1 MSLQVYT
8 EEEASRLMKNIED
21 RLTNLFPD
29 GFDLVPR
36 LVENRVSS
44 GFTALRH
51 LCHSS
56 NATKIP
62 TGCIYDV
69 ARRIHHECVS
79 CANPFEM
86 VSNKEQ
92 VSLDFAIRNL
102 PKLMSGMIVDFGSFR
117 LLPIQCLAASM
128 LVSPYD
134 DPVEI
139 KVFEPSD
146 PSNPSD
152 PSEPPSSSSSSPAG
166 PSNLDAIA
174 RQVDSWIDSPHLAPT
189 THQRLD
195 GGRLPSF
202 RFVDLPTGMGKTA
215 VTISATMR
223 MLGDDEVFERTKQT
237 LLRQYS
243 GRPKDPVEKTCPFS
257 GIKSFEYPTAEEQ
270 RTAGPAPP
278 IARLVIFSVP
288 EQLMRHW
295 VDALSS
301 IRDEFARLYG
311 KQLVVWHEIPPAR
324 KRGRDQQAEAQG
336 EQQPVPKSIEK
347 AHQSGDCIAWVK
359 SEQTRSE
366 WIVKPTTCHYLAL
379 VADQLTM
386 NCGIKDDP
394 YTQRA
399 RPCVHFLLL
408 DSFLHLSAITPFYKH
423 HPLSYV
429 YNRSWMSMHDFVVHG
444 NVAGN
449 LAYAAHCV
457 AITSL
462 FSLPVWL
469 VDAVGDACLP
479 LMPSGFIMH
488 RINFNNASSDIKSA
502 LDDSGIVRKDAST
515 MLAQHMLAGLS
526 DADRSLLLAHPHPV
540 GILLDE
546 AKSSGQDDGLISQSL
561 LATVRAWVERH
572 DEEWAQNMHTRELH
586 VEAVRTERQAMMR
599 RMVTR
604 AKSFVDKAVEL
615 IDGEAS
621 PVDPVSFQP
630 VDLGDRVW
638 LGCCSSIIDVK
649 SLAEL
654 AKRCIRL
661 GASHPQCPACR
672 SDLTSAGVLAHGV
685 RAVADPPRRCPDGW
699 SSRLARMQTDEQ
711 LEVAIQWFGA
721 KVKRSGTDLIEGIA
735 ALLDLCS
742 TVVPSGLRALV
753 IVQEPHWLRGGIGFS
768 AAKRRVLK
776 RMADLLP
783 SSFVVDLIDGLPA
796 DSVRCAQHKDTT
808 RKAPH
813 VLLHFSKLLGTETVA
828 GLDLPDTHLTVFE
841 SAFQSESNMLRAA
854 QRSIRVETTGRQ
866 EWKHVVVV

>member
-1 MSLQVYT
+1 MSLQAYT
-8 EEEASRLMKNIED
+8 EEEASRLMKDIQD
-21 RLTNLFPD
+21 RMEKLFPD

-36 LVENRVSS
+36 LVENRAPS
-44 GFTALRH
+44 GCTALRK
-51 LCHSS
+51 LCHAS
-56 NATKIP
+56 NATKIS
-62 TGCIYDV
+62 TRCIYDV

-92 VSLDFAIRNL
+92 VSADFVFRNL
-102 PKLMSGMIVDFGSFR
+102 PTLMSGMIVDFGSFR

-134 DPVEI
+134 DPLEI
-139 KVFEPSD
+139 KVFGPDPTDPPS
-146 PSNPSD
+146 SS
-152 PSEPPSSSSSSPAG
+152 SSSSSSPAG

-174 RQVDSWIDSPHLAPT
+174 RQVDSWIDSPRLAPT

-237 LLRQYS
+237 LLRHYS
-243 GRPKDPVEKTCPFS
+243 GQPKRPVEKTCPFS
-257 GIKSFEYPTAEEQ
+257 GLTNFEYPTAEEQ
-270 RTAGPAPP
+270 RMAGPAPP

-311 KQLVVWHEIPPAR
+311 KQLVVWHEIPPPR

-366 WIVKPTTCHYLAL
+366 WIVKPTACHYLAL

-386 NCGIKDDP
+386 NNGTRDDP

-408 DSFLHLSAITPFYKH
+408 DSFLHLSDITPFYKH

-429 YNRSWMSMHDFVVHG
+429 YNRSWMSMHDLVMHG

-457 AITSL
+457 ATTSL

-488 RINFNNASSDIKSA
+488 RVNFKNASSDIRSA
-502 LDDSGIVRKDAST
+502 LDDSGIVRKDAPK

-526 DADRSLLLAHPHPV
+526 DADRGLLLAHPHPV
-540 GILLDE
+540 GILLGE
-546 AKSSGQDDGLISQSL
+546 AKSSGQDDGLVSQSL

-572 DEEWAQNMHTRELH
+572 DEEWVQNMHTRELH
-586 VEAVRTERQAMMR
+586 VEAVRAERQAMMR

-604 AKSFVDKAVEL
+604 AKSFVDKAAEL

-621 PVDPVSFQP
+621 PVDPVSLKS

-638 LGCCSSIIDVK
+638 LGCCSSILDVK
-649 SLAEL
+649 SLAQL
-654 AKRCIRL
+654 AKRSMQVGSR
-661 GASHPQCPACR
+661 PKCPACR
-672 SDLTSAGVLAHGV
+672 SDLTSAGVLAPDQ
-685 RAVADPPRRCPDGW
+685 RAVAVPPRRCPDGW
-699 SSRLARMQTDEQ
+699 SSRLASMQTDEQ
-711 LEVAIQWFGA
+711 LGVAIQWFGD
-721 KVKRSGTDLIEGIA
+721 KVQRSGTDLIEGIA

-742 TVVPSGLRALV
+742 SVVPSGLRALV
-753 IVQEPHWLRGGIGFS
+753 VLQEPHWSRGDIGFC

-776 RMADLLP
+776 RMADVLP

-808 RKAPH
+808 REAPH
-813 VLLHFSKLLGTETVA
+813 VLLHFSKFLGTETVA

-841 SAFQSESNMLRAA
+841 SALQSESNMFRAA
-854 QRSIRVETTGRQ
+854 QRSLRVERTGRQ